1 MLNMMN
7 ATLSYGRNPNENF
20 HSDFTGS
27 TSFEIDEHARPDATI
42 ESMTKL
48 PPVFKKGGTVTAA
61 NASGVCDG
69 ASAVILASEE
79 AVAKHNLKPLARLV
93 G

>member
-1 MLNMMN
+1 M
-7 ATLSYGRNPNENF
+7 
-20 HSDFTGS
+20 
-27 TSFEIDEHARPDATI
+27 DEHARPDATI
-42 ESMTKL
+42 ESMAKL

-79 AVAKHNLKPLARLV
+79 ALAKHNLKPLARLV
-93 G
+93 GYALEYTAPYN

>member
-1 MLNMMN
+1 M
-7 ATLSYGRNPNENF
+7 A
-20 HSDFTGS
+20 
-27 TSFEIDEHARPDATI
+27 SFEIDEHPRPDATI
-42 ESMTKL
+42 ESLAKL
-48 PPVFKKGGTVTAA
+48 PTVFKRNGTVTAA

-69 ASAVILASEE
+69 ASAVIIASEE